1 MMGAGT
7 KRAALAAALAGLGL
21 WAAAPQPAGAQAAD
35 PALNR
40 AGLVVT
46 IEPKADVAVGTRF
59 KFVLTTIQPGYLVVM
74 DVNAA
79 GAVTQI
85 YPNVF
90 SLKLGRQVVRQGR
103 DPCGE
108 GGANTLSSYG
118 LAVGGNPKSNYVE
131 PGRPFEL
138 PGEGEGRSYAFQACP
153 PKGRGFVAAILS
165 DRPVQLIDLPDM
177 PAALVGQQAGFDH
190 FVDGLKSLR
199 LLSSDDPGQDGKPP
213 RWSVSRAIYEIK

>member
-1 MMGAGT
+1 MKG
-7 KRAALAAALAGLGL
+7 AAARRRARAVALGLAL
-21 WAAAPQPAGAQAAD
+21 WAASPLAARAQAPD

-40 AGLVVT
+40 AGLAVT
-46 IEPKADVAVGTRF
+46 IEPAGGAAVGTRF
-59 KFVLTTIQPGYLVVM
+59 KFVLTTAQPGYLVIM

-90 SLKLGRQVVRQGR
+90 SLKLGSQVARAGR

-131 PGRPFEL
+131 PGHPFEL
-138 PGEGEGRSYAFQACP
+138 PGEGEGRAYAFQACP

-165 DRPVQLIDLPDM
+165 DRPVQLIDLPDV
-177 PAALVGQQAGFDH
+177 PAALVGQQAGFDR
-190 FVDGLKSLR
+190 FVDALRSLR

-213 RWSVSRAIYEIK
+213 RWSVSRAAYEIR